1 MASEQETQSTTEN
14 NNESILSILA
24 MLGGLGII
32 VMVGATGYGVV
43 MDNADSG
50 IIGMFLMAGAG
61 LLAAG
66 IAGWVIVVRP
76 HENIDDISVGTY
88 HGHHH
93 DDHDDHADE
102 SHSEH

>member
-1 MASEQETQSTTEN
+1 MASEQETQSTTET
-14 NNESILSILA
+14 NNEGTLTILS

-32 VMVGATGYGVV
+32 IMVVAAGYGVV

-50 IIGMFLMAGAG
+50 IIGLFVMAGAG
-61 LLAAG
+61 LLVAG

-76 HENIDDISVGTY
+76 HENIDDITVANY

-93 DDHDDHADE
+93 DDHDDE